1 MKTAPKLAEPA
12 ASVFDNGERAF
23 LKRESQH
30 WPSRRLFLHGMAALG
45 LSSSLFPGMAGIS
58 WASVEELFNRIRGRL
73 ISSPKLPP
81 EGERHLSGLPE
92 GGAGI
97 SLETALNSRCTSDKD
112 GDSKVFHWGMFDL
125 FKKLRQEDVRH
136 IVESAR
142 LPNMTGKGADILV
155 SGSELTFR
163 VEGAPKGFNRDRLMV
178 ESGMQQQA
186 VCLACAALGAGMV
199 FHGMGTEGTQTN
211 DGYIATVRMEIDAM
225 QPSYGGSFW
234 TTDAPG
240 EPWSQGNLP
249 DPDRRGGRPLLKV
262 LPGINPIH
270 SGNGSVTD
278 ESLGQVLWAARG
290 RTPHLYKSRHWGLTI
305 PTAQGEQKISG
316 VFLLRNQ
323 GLFEYRNHAKGR
335 PTHAIEH
342 LRDLPAEVNRK
353 VRHEFNADA
362 GLVVFVRN
370 EEFARAFWE
379 VGYQLLNAALQAAAL
394 GLGYRTILLDEAQRA
409 LVESAG
415 IKAPVAAIA
424 LQ

>member
-1 MKTAPKLAEPA
+1 MKTPPKLAESTT
-12 ASVFDNGERAF
+12 SVYDDGGRTF
-23 LKRESQH
+23 LNREPQH
-30 WPSRRLFLHGMAALG
+30 RPSRRVFLHGMAALG

-58 WASVEELFNRIRGRL
+58 WASAEELFNRIRGRL
-73 ISSPKLPP
+73 MSSPKLPP
-81 EGERHLSGLPE
+81 ESERRLSGLPE

-112 GDSKVFHWGMFDL
+112 GDPRVFHWGMFDL
-125 FKKLRQEDVRH
+125 LRKLRPEDVRH
-136 IVESAR
+136 IAESAR
-142 LPNMTGKGADILV
+142 LPHVTGKGADIQL
-155 SGSELTFR
+155 SGNELTFR
-163 VEGAPKGFNRDRLMV
+163 VEGASRGVHRDRLMV

-199 FHGMGTEGTQTN
+199 FHGMGPDGTNTN
-211 DGYIATVRMEIDAM
+211 DGHIETVRMEIDAM
-225 QPSYGGSFW
+225 QPSYGSSFW

-240 EPWSQGNLP
+240 EPWSKGNLP
-249 DPDRRGGRPLLKV
+249 DPDRKGGRPLLKV
-262 LPGINPIH
+262 LPGLHPVH
-270 SGNGSVTD
+270 SGNVTVTD

-316 VFLLRNQ
+316 VFFLRNQ
-323 GLFEYRNHAKGR
+323 GLFEYLNHAKGR
-335 PTHAIEH
+335 PTHAFEH
-342 LRDLPAEVNRK
+342 LGDLPAEVSRK
-353 VRHEFNADA
+353 IRHEFSADA
-362 GLVVFVRN
+362 GLVVLMRN
-370 EEFARAFWE
+370 ETFARAFWE

-424 LQ
+424 LR